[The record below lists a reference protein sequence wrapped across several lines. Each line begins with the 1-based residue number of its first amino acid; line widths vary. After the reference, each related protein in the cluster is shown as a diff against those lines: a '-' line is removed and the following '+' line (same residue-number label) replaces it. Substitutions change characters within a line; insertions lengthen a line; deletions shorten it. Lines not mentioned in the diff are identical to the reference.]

1 MILKIKLI
9 GDSLCDLPKDI
20 KEKYN
25 IEIIPLTI
33 IFDNKEYKDGVDL
46 TNDEFYKKLKESKIL
61 PKTSQITPAE
71 FNLVFEKY
79 LNEYDK
85 IIYISG
91 SSDVTGT
98 YISAMASKE
107 VLNTY
112 KIEVFDS
119 KQLSFGY
126 GFVLF
131 EIAKFMEDKTME
143 QIRGK
148 INELIDKVECIFS
161 VETLEYLKKGGRLSS
176 TKAAIGTILNIK
188 PILKIENGKV
198 KQVDQARGSKKSID
212 KLIELMLADKPDI
225 SNIALFSGD
234 AKEKEALLEERLLLK
249 LQPKNIIRGT
259 VGATIGTHS
268 GPGIVALM
276 YIKE

>member
-1 MILKIKLI
+1 MKVKLI
-9 GDSLCDLPKDI
+9 ADSLCDIPKDI

-61 PKTSQITPAE
+61 PKTSQITPVE
-71 FNLVFEKY
+71 FNEVFKRY
-79 LNEYDK
+79 LNDYDK

-91 SSDVTGT
+91 SSNVTGT
-98 YISAMASKE
+98 YKSALISKE
-107 VLNTY
+107 MLKTD

-126 GFVLF
+126 GFILF
-131 EIAKFMEDKTME
+131 EIAKIIEDKNIE
-143 QIRGK
+143 DIRKK
-148 INELIDKVECIFS
+148 IAQLVDKVECIFS

-188 PILKIENGKV
+188 PILKIEDGKV
-198 KQVDQARGSKKSID
+198 KQIDQARGSKKSID
-212 KLIELMLADKPDI
+212 KLIDIMLADKPQID
-225 SNIALFSGD
+225 NIALFSGD
-234 AKEKEALLEERLLLK
+234 AKQKELLLEEKLLLK
-249 LQPKNIIRGT
+249 INPKNIIKGT

>member
-1 MILKIKLI
+1 MKVKLI
-9 GDSLCDLPKDI
+9 ADSLCDIPKDI

-61 PKTSQITPAE
+61 PKTSQITPVE
-71 FNLVFEKY
+71 FNEVFKRY
-79 LNEYDK
+79 LNDYDK

-91 SSDVTGT
+91 SSNVTGT
-98 YISAMASKE
+98 YKSALISKE
-107 VLNTY
+107 MLKTD

-126 GFVLF
+126 GFILF
-131 EIAKFMEDKTME
+131 EIAKIIENQNIED
-143 QIRGK
+143 IRKK
-148 INELIDKVECIFS
+148 IAQLVDKVECIFS

-188 PILKIENGKV
+188 PILKIEDGKV
-198 KQVDQARGSKKSID
+198 KQIDQARGSKKSID
-212 KLIELMLADKPDI
+212 KLIDIMLEDKPQID
-225 SNIALFSGD
+225 NIALFSGD
-234 AKEKEALLEERLLLK
+234 AKQKELLLEEKLLLK
-249 LQPKNIIRGT
+249 INPKNIIKGT

>member
-1 MILKIKLI
+1 MKIKLI

-98 YISAMASKE
+98 YRSAMASKE
-107 VLNTY
+107 VLNTD

>member
-98 YISAMASKE
+98 YRSAMASKE
-107 VLNTY
+107 VLNTD